1 MLPLCVCAGGI
12 LLYTIGS
19 MFIAKEL
26 KEKNVCEYLLYMWQV
41 EDTIRAYGFDL
52 ERIKSEYVSRFQ
64 YPDDQRIEEEK
75 WFGYLIDMMREEGVV
90 EKGHLQ
96 MNKGTLMLLTD
107 KHNELLADSKQTE
120 YNAAYYRALP
130 FIVELRAHGDKEKPE
145 LETCLEA
152 LYGVM
157 MLRLQKKEVSEGT
170 QRAIKHISELL
181 AMLVKAEMQ

>member
-1 MLPLCVCAGGI
+1 
-12 LLYTIGS
+12 

-26 KEKNVCEYLLYMWQV
+26 KEKNVCEYLLYMWQI
-41 EDTIRAYGFDL
+41 EDTIRAFNFDL
-52 ERIKSEYVSRFQ
+52 DRIKVEYVSRFQ
-64 YPDDQRIEEEK
+64 YPDAQREEEEK
-75 WFGYLIDMMREEGVV
+75 WFGYLIDMMRQEGVM

-96 MNKGTLMLLTD
+96 MNQGTLALLTD
-107 KHNELLADSKQTE
+107 KHLELLNDTDQTA

-130 FIVELRAHGDKEKPE
+130 FIVELRAHGDKQKPE

-170 QRAIKHISELL
+170 QKAVQKISEMLALL
-181 AMLVKAEMQ
+181 CKK

>member
-1 MLPLCVCAGGI
+1 
-12 LLYTIGS
+12 

-26 KEKNVCEYLLYMWQV
+26 KEKNVCEYLLYMWQI
-41 EDTIRAYGFDL
+41 EDTIRAFNFDL
-52 ERIKSEYVSRFQ
+52 DRIKAEYVSRFQ
-64 YPDDQRIEEEK
+64 YPDAQREEEEK
-75 WFGYLIDMMREEGVV
+75 WFGYLIDMMRQEGVM

-96 MNKGTLMLLTD
+96 MNQGTLALLTD
-107 KHNELLADSKQTE
+107 KHLELLNDTDQAA

-130 FIVELRAHGDKEKPE
+130 FIVELRAHGDKQKPE

-170 QRAIKHISELL
+170 QKAVQKISEMLALL
-181 AMLVKAEMQ
+181 CKK

>member
-1 MLPLCVCAGGI
+1 
-12 LLYTIGS
+12 

-26 KEKNVCEYLLYMWQV
+26 KEKNVCEYLLYMWQI
-41 EDTIRAYGFDL
+41 EDTIRAFNFDL
-52 ERIKSEYVSRFQ
+52 DRIKTEYVSRFQ
-64 YPDDQRIEEEK
+64 YPDAQREEEEK
-75 WFGYLIDMMREEGVV
+75 WFGYLIDMMRQEGVM

-96 MNKGTLMLLTD
+96 MNQGTLALLTD
-107 KHNELLADSKQTE
+107 KHLELLNDTDQTA

-130 FIVELRAHGDKEKPE
+130 FIVELRAHGDKQKPE

-170 QRAIKHISELL
+170 QKAVQKISEMLRLL
-181 AMLVKAEMQ
+181 CKK

>member
-1 MLPLCVCAGGI
+1 
-12 LLYTIGS
+12 

-26 KEKNVCEYLLYMWQV
+26 KDKNICEYLLYMWQI
-41 EDTIRAYGFDL
+41 EDTIRAYHLDL
-52 ERIKSEYVSRFQ
+52 DRIKVEYVSRFL
-64 YPDDQRIEEEK
+64 YPEAQRQEEEQ
-75 WFGYLIDMMREEGVV
+75 WFGYLIDMMHQEGVT

-96 MNKGTLMLLTD
+96 MNRGTLSLLTD
-107 KHNELLADSKQTE
+107 KHLEMLRDKDQTD
-120 YNAAYYRALP
+120 YSAAYYRALP

-170 QRAIKHISELL
+170 QKAVKAISEMLALL
-181 AMLVKAEMQ
+181 AKK

>member
-1 MLPLCVCAGGI
+1 MLYV
-12 LLYTIGS
+12 TEN

-52 ERIKSEYVSRFQ
+52 DRIKTEYVSRFQ
-64 YPDDQRIEEEK
+64 YPEEQRKEEEK
-75 WFGYLIDMMREEGVV
+75 WFGYLIDMMREEGVM

-96 MNKGTLMLLTD
+96 MNKGTLSLFTD
-107 KHNELLADSKQTE
+107 KHRELLDDPKQTE

-130 FIVELRAHGDKEKPE
+130 FIVELRSHGDKEKPE

-170 QRAIKHISELL
+170 QKAIKHISEML
-181 AMLVKAEMQ
+181 AMLTKQK